1 VLSDVEVEVYA
12 EVRPTESEAKV
23 RSAVLNLIDLDE
35 VEVLVMNNTKF
46 IHGKARGLRSLG
58 KLRELIR
65 KGKIGETAR
74 EVLSRSVIGNE
85 VVINANKQ
93 AAYVGILSFAMG
105 EVESP
110 LGPIT
115 IRIRT
120 SNPQHL
126 ITWLTSG

>member
-1 VLSDVEVEVYA
+1 
-12 EVRPTESEAKV
+12 
-23 RSAVLNLIDLDE
+23 
-35 VEVLVMNNTKF
+35 
-46 IHGKARGLRSLG
+46 
-58 KLRELIR
+58 
-65 KGKIGETAR
+65 
-74 EVLSRSVIGNE
+74 LSRSVIGNE

>member
-35 VEVLVMNNTKF
+35 VEVLVMNNTRF
-46 IHGKARGLRSLG
+46 IHGRARGLRSLS
-58 KLRELIR
+58 KLRELIKR
-65 KGKIGETAR
+65 GRIGETAR

-85 VVINANKQ
+85 IVINTNKQ
-93 AAYVGILSFAMG
+93 AAYVGVLSFAMG